1 MALQDMLGGLPPG
14 LLSAEQQAQA
24 ERQARNALITNL
36 GFGLLQAS
44 RGQPGQ
50 GKPSL
55 GQMVGQVGP
64 GAVQAYQGS
73 FDQTLRNIMLKQ
85 QMDEQQA
92 KRQAQADLQRRL
104 AAARTTAPVSTG
116 LTPGGQ
122 QEQMLSAQLEG
133 MAPEGVAMTR
143 EALLS
148 NRNLPQREVVDQAAS
163 NQAILSYLQQ
173 VDPAKYLELTM
184 REPKAPPS
192 SVQEYEYAV
201 KQGYRGSYQDFQ
213 LEGKRAGATTIQMP
227 SGDRK
232 LVEALGT
239 KSAERLDTSLGQ
251 ATEAQITLSTIS
263 ELRPIISEGVF
274 SGPLSGAT
282 RTVAQLASSLGIT
295 GESTTELLNRTAV
308 AMQGLAKF
316 ELSAAAAMRG
326 QGAITENERMLI
338 QRAAAGRLDQFTS
351 SEIQALLTAME
362 KTANFR
368 IQSHNKLLDNFKKN
382 KNPEVRDA
390 VSVYEL
396 GTMPMAPPAGLPS
409 GVRVER
415 IR

>member
-1 MALQDMLGGLPPG
+1 MDEILAS
-14 LLSAEQQAQA
+14 LLSPEQQAAAQQRAQQA
-24 ERQARNALITNL
+24 ALLNI
-36 GFGLLQAS
+36 GFGLLGAS
-44 RGQPGQ
+44 Q
-50 GKPSL
+50 
-55 GQMVGQVGP
+55 GQVGQP
-64 GAVQAYQGS
+64 RPRLGQIVSQVGPQAMQAYQGS
-73 FDQTLRNIMLKQ
+73 FDDTLKSILLKQ
-85 QMDEQQA
+85 QLEDSQI

-133 MAPEGVAMTR
+133 MAPEGVTMTR

-263 ELRPIISEGVF
+263 ELRPVIAEGVF
-274 SGPLSGAT
+274 SGPLSGSA
-282 RTVAQLASSLGIT
+282 RTVAQLASTLGIT
-295 GESTTELLNRTAV
+295 GQSTQDLLSRTAI

-316 ELSAAAAMRG
+316 ELSAASAMRG
-326 QGAITENERMLI
+326 QGAITENERGLI
-338 QRAAAGRLDQFTS
+338 RRAAAGELKDFTATEVQS
-351 SEIQALLTAME
+351 LLTAME

-368 IQSHNKLLDNFKKN
+368 IQSHNRLLDNFKKN

>member
-1 MALQDMLGGLPPG
+1 MDEILAG
-14 LLSAEQQAQA
+14 LLSPEQLRAAEGRAQSA
-24 ERQARNALITNL
+24 ALLNL
-36 GFGLLQAS
+36 GLGLLQGAQGQ
-44 RGQPGQ
+44 RGR
-50 GKPSL
+50 PSTLSVL
-55 GQMVGQVGP
+55 GQAGP
-64 GAVQAYQGS
+64 GALQAYQGS

-85 QMDEQQA
+85 QVDEAQA
-92 KRQAQADLQRRL
+92 KRKAQADLQRRL

-148 NRNLPQREVVDQAAS
+148 NRNLPQREVVDQVAS

-192 SVQEYEYAV
+192 EIQEYEYAV
-201 KQGYRGSYQDFQ
+201 KQGYRGSFQDFQ

-263 ELRPIISEGVF
+263 ELRPIIAEGVF
-274 SGPLSGAT
+274 SGPLSGSA
-282 RTVAQLASSLGIT
+282 RTIAQLASTLGIT
-295 GESTTELLNRTAV
+295 GQSTQDLLSRTAV

-326 QGAITENERMLI
+326 QGAITENERGLI
-338 QRAAAGRLDQFTS
+338 RRAAAGELKDFTATEVQS
-351 SEIQALLTAME
+351 LLTAME

-368 IQSHNKLLDNFKKN
+368 IESHNKLLDNFKKN

>member
-1 MALQDMLGGLPPG
+1 MDDILMN
-14 LLSAEQQAQA
+14 LLTPEQQAMAQQRA
-24 ERQARNALITNL
+24 QQSALLNL
-36 GFGLLQAS
+36 GFGLLGAS
-44 RGQPGQ
+44 QGQVGQPR
-50 GKPSL
+50 PSL
-55 GQMVGQVGP
+55 GQIVGQVGP
-64 GAVQAYQGS
+64 QAMQAYQGS
-73 FDQTLRNIMLKQ
+73 FDQTLKNLLLRQ
-85 QMDEQQA
+85 QMEEAQV
-92 KRQAQADLQRRL
+92 KRQAQTDLQRRL

-148 NRNLPQREVVDQAAS
+148 NRNLPQTEVVDQAAS

-192 SVQEYEYAV
+192 AIQEYEYAV

-213 LEGKRAGATTIQMP
+213 LEQRKAGATTIQMP
-227 SGDRK
+227 SGDKK

-251 ATEAQITLSTIS
+251 ATEAQVTLSTIS
-263 ELRPIISEGVF
+263 EIRPIIAEGVF

-295 GESTTELLNRTAV
+295 GGSTTELLNRTAV

-368 IQSHNKLLDNFKKN
+368 IKSHNKLLSNFKKS

-396 GTMPMAPPAGLPS
+396 GTMPMMPSAGLPS
-409 GVRVER
+409 GVKVER
-415 IR
+415 VK

>member
-1 MALQDMLGGLPPG
+1 MDELLMG
-14 LLSAEQQAQA
+14 LLNPQQQAAARQQAQ
-24 ERQARNALITNL
+24 QAGLLNL

-44 RGQPGQ
+44 RGAPGM
-50 GKPSL
+50 GRPGL
-55 GQMVGQVGP
+55 GQIVGQAGP
-64 GAVQAYQGS
+64 QAMQAYQGS
-73 FDQTLRNIMLKQ
+73 IDQTLKNLLLRQ
-85 QMDEQQA
+85 QMEEAQV
-92 KRQAQADLQRRL
+92 KRQAQTDLQRRL
-104 AAARTTAPVSTG
+104 AAARTTTPVSTG

-148 NRNLPQREVVDQAAS
+148 NRNLPQTEVVDQAAS

-192 SVQEYEYAV
+192 AIQEYEYAV

-213 LEGKRAGATTIQMP
+213 LEQRKAGATTIQMP
-227 SGDRK
+227 SGDKK

-251 ATEAQITLSTIS
+251 ATEAQVTLSTIS
-263 ELRPIISEGVF
+263 EIRPIIAEGVF

-295 GESTTELLNRTAV
+295 GGSTTELLNRTAV

-368 IQSHNKLLDNFKKN
+368 IKSHNKLLSNFKKS

-396 GTMPMAPPAGLPS
+396 GTMPMMPSAGLPS
-409 GVRVER
+409 GVKVER
-415 IR
+415 VK

>member
-1 MALQDMLGGLPPG
+1 MDELLMG
-14 LLSAEQQAQA
+14 LLTPEQQQMAQQRA
-24 ERQARNALITNL
+24 QQTGLLNL

-44 RGQPGQ
+44 QGQRGQPRPGFGQ
-50 GKPSL
+50 II
-55 GQMVGQVGP
+55 GQAGP
-64 GAVQAYQGS
+64 GALQAYQGS
-73 FDQTLRNIMLKQ
+73 FDDTLKNILLKQ
-85 QMDEQQA
+85 QLEDAQI

-116 LTPGGQ
+116 LVPGGQ

-148 NRNLPQREVVDQAAS
+148 NRNLPQTEVVDQAAS

-184 REPKAPPS
+184 KEPKAPPS
-192 SVQEYEYAV
+192 AIQEYEYAV
-201 KQGYRGSYQDFQ
+201 KQGYKGSFQDFQ
-213 LEGKRAGATTIQMP
+213 LEQRKAGATTIQMP
-227 SGDRK
+227 SGDKK

-239 KSAERLDTSLGQ
+239 KSAERLDNSLGQ
-251 ATEAQITLSTIS
+251 ATEAQVTLRNIS
-263 ELRPIISEGVF
+263 ELRPIIAEGVF
-274 SGPLSGAT
+274 SGPLSGSA

-295 GESTTELLNRTAV
+295 GGSTTELLNRTAV

-368 IQSHNKLLDNFKKN
+368 IESHNKLLDNFKKN